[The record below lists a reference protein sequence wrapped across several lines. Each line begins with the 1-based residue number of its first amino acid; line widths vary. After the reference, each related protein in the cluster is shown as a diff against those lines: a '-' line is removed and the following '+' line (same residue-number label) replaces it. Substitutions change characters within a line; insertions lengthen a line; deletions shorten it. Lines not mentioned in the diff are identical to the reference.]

1 MPLVVNMKDAFVHK
15 MSLRRKKGVFL
26 IGVVC
31 SLFFLQIHIQNSLFR
46 YQSDQEESFLYLP
59 SGAYLKPIALG
70 YDQVLADLLW
80 IKTVSYF
87 GGHYMTD
94 QNYPW
99 LHQMLNVIIDL
110 DPRFDFPYYF
120 GGIVLSLEASQ
131 IENANKIL
139 ERGIQAYPEKWEY
152 PFYIGFNH
160 YYHEGNAETALP
172 YLERASALPSAP
184 DFIRSMMGTLYTKTK
199 SKDMALRFFREAYQ
213 NTKDENIRQKIAE
226 KIEALLAEESKNAES
241 D

>member
-1 MPLVVNMKDAFVHK
+1 MKKAALL
-15 MSLRRKKGVFL
+15 M
-26 IGVVC
+26 GVVL
-31 SLFFLQIHIQNSLFR
+31 SLFFAQAYLQKSLSR
-46 YQSDQEESFLYLP
+46 YQVDQSESFLYLP
-59 SGAYLKPIALG
+59 KGDYLKPLALG

-80 IKTVSYF
+80 VKTVAYF
-87 GGHYMTD
+87 GSHYMSD
-94 QNYPW
+94 QKYPW
-99 LHQMLNVIIDL
+99 LYHMLTLIIDL

-131 IENANKIL
+131 IEHANSIL

-160 YYHEGNAETALP
+160 YYHEGNPETALP
-172 YLERASALPSAP
+172 YLERAAVLPKAP
-184 DFIRSMMGTLYTKTK
+184 EFITSMVGTLYTKTK
-199 SKDMALRFFREAYQ
+199 GSEVALAFFREAYQ

-226 KIEALLAEESKNAES
+226 KIEKLLAEGNQNAPG